1 MPGNEFAAG
10 SVPGAAVSAAVW
22 LEAVAPSVETAGCNN
37 ETDETA
43 AFSGKAT
50 NASCDGAAGAEL
62 FVGTGGA
69 RIGGATG
76 SCRVELAAETAGTR
90 LVDGTAACGGEAST
104 AETS

>member
-22 LEAVAPSVETAGCNN
+22 LEAVAPSVET
-37 ETDETA
+37 DETA
-43 AFSGKAT
+43 AFSGNAT